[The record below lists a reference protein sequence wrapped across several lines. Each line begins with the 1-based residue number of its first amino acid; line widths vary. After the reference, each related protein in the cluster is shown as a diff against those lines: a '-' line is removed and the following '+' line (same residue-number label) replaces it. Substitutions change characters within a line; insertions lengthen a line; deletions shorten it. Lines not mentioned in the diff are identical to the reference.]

1 MLTVLEKFLRGFY
14 SIKHRIAGW
23 RKSSPCTKYMLF
35 TEVWI
40 QVFTDTT
47 RYLGLWFPL
56 NILCINQWYVL
67 CYCYICRCSLLLWFI
82 SFLFFLSFH
91 SCAGRVQMFF
101 SCNLSTH
108 PSLFYSNLSFN
119 CWKRN
124 STVESH
130 SLVRLVSKIYFSLI
144 FRQFWLRHCKTRHF
158 TK

>member
-101 SCNLSTH
+101 LVISPPIL
-108 PSLFYSNLSFN
+108 PSSIPIYL
-119 CWKRN
+119 
-124 STVESH
+124 STVEREIQLLNLILLLGL
-130 SLVRLVSKIYFSLI
+130 LVRYTSL
-144 FRQFWLRHCKTRHF
+144 
-158 TK
+158 